1 MACYSYY
8 SDWGN
13 ESTTCKHCG
22 WKGILKLAGKEYFN
36 DCFELL
42 CPSCAETMGV
52 VGYPTIEESEAN
64 WDKLDNLERLE
75 VLARKQFLD
84 DWAASKLKDES
95 QLPDIESDSITLL
108 WDQEEIDKKEWTV
121 LRYGNQEVFRELAC
135 YEGFMRF
142 KEVVEILKKK
152 YDPRLH
158 DVVPSKK
165 SMLYLYGDRLH
176 SLDYVESVRKGITE
190 PHDVH

>member
-1 MACYSYY
+1 MASYSYY

-22 WKGILKLAGKEYFN
+22 WEGILKLAGKEYFN
-36 DCFELL
+36 DYLELL
-42 CPSCAETMGV
+42 CPSCCEIMGV
-52 VGYPTIEESEAN
+52 VSYPTIEESEAN
-64 WDKLDNLERLE
+64 WDKLDSLEKME
-75 VLARKQFLD
+75 VLAHKQFLD

-135 YEGFMRF
+135 YDGFLRF
-142 KEVVEILKKK
+142 EEVVKILKKK
-152 YDPRLH
+152 YGPRLH
-158 DVVPSKK
+158 DVIPSKK
-165 SMLYLYGDRLH
+165 SMIYLYGDRLY
-176 SLDYVESVRKGITE
+176 SPDYVENVRKGITE
-190 PHDVH
+190 LHDGH